1 MQYESGFKPA
11 KCHRAAASGH
21 KLGFVSLGFLQVRRT
36 GKHAAAFLPYPGL
49 CFPSLTLQ
57 LSRQGCSWSLFRQCW
72 HGMGVWSSALCSA
85 PHSPQPIS
93 QGSTGKAKSPF
104 PWHQDAANACATGVG
119 RVVPV
124 APVLLSWLQAHPSVW
139 ALHVQK
145 HFTLQGRVSGVV
157 GVAGREVQGAA
168 LFQL

>member
-1 MQYESGFKPA
+1 M
-11 KCHRAAASGH
+11 
-21 KLGFVSLGFLQVRRT
+21 SLGLSLPSVTGQLLQGTSWDSFPWAFCRSGEQGNTLLLSFLTQACASQAS
-36 GKHAAAFLPYPGL
+36 HYSCPG
-49 CFPSLTLQ
+49 
-57 LSRQGCSWSLFRQCW
+57 QGRSWSLFRQCW
-72 HGMGVWSSALCSA
+72 HGMGVRSSALCSA